1 MQTVLVIFF
10 QMFGSTY
17 KKGRTEIHTQSV
29 ETTLLFFKEHLSLK
43 FSYIKVLVYH
53 DGGNFV

>member
-17 KKGRTEIHTQSV
+17 KKGRTEIHAQSV
-29 ETTLLFFKEHLSLK
+29 GTTLLFFKEHLSLK
-43 FSYIKVLVYH
+43 FSYIKVS
-53 DGGNFV
+53 